1 MLTITLP
8 DGKNIKFSREVTG
21 LDIAEKISKSLLKQ
35 ALIMSVD
42 GELKD
47 LYFSIKKNCSV
58 KIFTAKDPEGLEV
71 IRHDTAHIMAMA
83 VQELYPGTQVT
94 IGPVIENGFY
104 YDFARKEPF
113 TEDDLEKIEKKMSE
127 IIDKDVKTKREV
139 WNRDKAISHF
149 KKIGENYK
157 AEIIKSIPE
166 SEELTVYHHGD
177 TWHDLCRGPHLV
189 SSGKIGKA
197 FKLTKVA
204 GAYWRGDSKNEMLQ
218 RIYGTGW
225 ASQKDLDDYLKRIEE
240 AEKRDHRRLGK
251 EMDLFHFREESPGS
265 VFWHEKGWA
274 LFQKLINYMKMKQ
287 DIAGYKEIN
296 TPEVLD
302 RSLWEKSG
310 HWEKF
315 GANMYT
321 STTPD
326 EKIFAIK
333 PMNCPGCVEVF
344 NQGLKSY
351 KDLPLKMSE
360 FGKVHRYEPSGAL
373 HGLLRVRAFTQDDA
387 HIFCTEDQITKE
399 CLIVTNL
406 ILEIYKDLGF
416 EDVILKYSDRPE
428 LRVGDDSVWDKAEAA
443 LLEAVKATKLEYT
456 INKGEGAFYGPKIEF
471 VLRDA
476 IGRDWQC
483 GTLQVDFNLPGRL
496 GASYVDKDGTKKVP
510 VMLHRALFGSL
521 ERFIGILIENYAGKF
536 PFWISPL
543 QTVVIPISEDF
554 EEYASKVSK
563 KIKEAGM
570 SSIVDLKN
578 HNLNYKIREHSLA
591 KVPILL
597 ICGKKEVDS
606 NSVTI
611 RRLDSN
617 KQENMELDKF
627 LKTFSALNKASS
639 I

>member
-47 LYFSIKKNCSV
+47 LYFSIKKDCSV

-71 IRHDTAHIMAMA
+71 IRHDAAHIMAMA

-94 IGPVIENGFY
+94 IGPVIENGFF

-113 TEDDLEKIEKKMSE
+113 TEDDLEKIEKKMCE
-127 IIDKDVKTKREV
+127 IIDKDLKTRREV
-139 WNRDKAISHF
+139 WERDKAISHF
-149 KKIGENYK
+149 KEIGEKYK
-157 AEIIKSIPE
+157 AEIIESIPA

-177 TWHDLCRGPHLV
+177 TWYDLCRGPHLL

-204 GAYWRGDSKNEMLQ
+204 GAYWRGDSNNEMLQ

-225 ASQKDLDDYLKRIEE
+225 ASQKDLDEYLKRIRE
-240 AEKRDHRRLGK
+240 AEKRDHRKLGK

-274 LFQKLINYMKMKQ
+274 LFQKLINYMKTKQ

-326 EKIFAIK
+326 EKVFAIK

-399 CLIVTNL
+399 CLTVTNL

-416 EDVILKYSDRPE
+416 ENVILKYSDRPE

-496 GASYVDKDGTKKVP
+496 GASYIDKDGSKKVP

-554 EEYASKVSK
+554 NDYACKVTK

-570 SSIVDLKN
+570 SSMVDLKN
-578 HNLNYKIREHSLA
+578 HNLNNKIKEHSLA

-611 RRLDSN
+611 RRLDTN
-617 KQENMELDKF
+617 KQENMELNKF